1 MRETSVRFDYTNIHS
16 ITVLRSGKVHH
27 GGDGIRYFGRRLLR
41 VPWRMLSLCR
51 SPRAYC
57 RRKTSRKSSTDS
69 LDEVMGGGGYR
80 ASMHEHTH
88 VPGRVR
94 HSVAD
99 WGRGCYGCALPA
111 VN

>member
-69 LDEVMGGGGYR
+69 LDEVMGGGGIQDQYAR
-80 ASMHEHTH
+80 THT
-88 VPGRVR
+88 
-94 HSVAD
+94 
-99 WGRGCYGCALPA
+99 CAGAGKTFSRRLG
-111 VN
+111 